1 MVFFTRGMSLNGWQQ
16 AGILDRELALYR
28 ELSQQVDRFVF
39 VTYGGASEQ
48 AWTSLLPSLE
58 VLSNRWGIPPNL
70 YSVLA
75 PWLHRKSLRDASMF
89 RTNQINGAWC
99 GLVAKLLFRKRLI
112 VRCGYLWADSV
123 SRVTS
128 SPWRRAMATLL
139 ERIVLR
145 GADRIV
151 VATDA
156 DASRIRERHGV
167 EPSRVTVIPN
177 FVDTRL
183 FRPDAGIVPER
194 DRIAFVGRLDV
205 EKNVESLIDALEG
218 LPHLKL
224 TIVGDGPLR
233 SRLEHRARERGV
245 DIEFVG
251 RLPHARVAEVLARST
266 AFVLPS
272 HYEGHPKALVEAMA
286 CGVAVIGTR
295 VPGIRDVIAHRETGL
310 LCGSS
315 PAEIR
320 TALLELLNDAA
331 LRDRLRAAAMRYVE
345 RRCSLTLAAARERA
359 LLAELC
365 PA

>member
-1 MVFFTRGMSLNGWQQ
+1 MVFFTRGMSLGGWER
-16 AGILDRELALYR
+16 AGILERELALYR

-39 VTYGGASEQ
+39 VTYGGPSEQ
-48 AWTSLLPSLE
+48 QWTSLLPSLE

-99 GLVAKLLFRKRLI
+99 GLVAKLLFRKKLI

-123 SRVTS
+123 RRVTS

-139 ERIVLR
+139 EWIVLR

-156 DASRIRERHGV
+156 DASQIRKRHGV
-167 EPSRVTVIPN
+167 QSNRVTVIPN
-177 FVDTRL
+177 YVDTRK
-183 FRPDAGIVPER
+183 FRPDPGIVPEP
-194 DRIAFVGRLDV
+194 DRISFVGRLAA
-205 EKNVESLIDALEG
+205 EKNVESLIEALEG

-233 SRLEHRARERGV
+233 SRLAAHARERGV

-251 RLPHARVAEVLARST
+251 RLPHARVAEVLARSA

-286 CGVAVIGTR
+286 CGVPVIGTR
-295 VPGIRDVIAHRETGL
+295 VAGIRDVIAHRETGL
-310 LCGSS
+310 LCGVS

-320 TALLELLNDAA
+320 TALLELLDDAA
-331 LRDRLRAAAMRYVE
+331 LRQRLRDGAIRYVE
-345 RRCSLTLAAARERA
+345 TRCSLTLATARERA

-365 PA
+365 AA